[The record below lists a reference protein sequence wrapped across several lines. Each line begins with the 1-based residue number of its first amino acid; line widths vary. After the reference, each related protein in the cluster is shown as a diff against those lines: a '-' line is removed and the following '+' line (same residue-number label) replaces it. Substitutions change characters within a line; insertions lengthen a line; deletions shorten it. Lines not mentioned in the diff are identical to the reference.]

1 MSGSELEL
9 LLRGLTG
16 AVGTREGSCSPG
28 TAATNFGEVGEEG
41 EGGLVAEWDVDE
53 AVVSKSAHSVKS
65 SGLLSST
72 EGSGRDEETSI
83 FAYIKGQQMFQTLKG
98 YCFLTPESTS
108 LPLTSSRVPES
119 LPLSW
124 EGSISGWDTEEESI
138 VLLELRWAVEGWDL
152 AVLLWSVH
160 LGQDFLWESLWDTV
174 KVDRAACGLD
184 ALGLGLS
191 ELLDVTPGGVLVV
204 VSMVDTTS
212 KSS

>member
-1 MSGSELEL
+1 M
-9 LLRGLTG
+9 
-16 AVGTREGSCSPG
+16 
-28 TAATNFGEVGEEG
+28 
-41 EGGLVAEWDVDE
+41 
-53 AVVSKSAHSVKS
+53 
-65 SGLLSST
+65 
-72 EGSGRDEETSI
+72 
-83 FAYIKGQQMFQTLKG
+83 
-98 YCFLTPESTS
+98 
-108 LPLTSSRVPES
+108 
-119 LPLSW
+119 
-124 EGSISGWDTEEESI
+124 
-138 VLLELRWAVEGWDL
+138 LELRWAVEGWDL